1 MNGPPCAFRTHTYSI
16 CSQLYFEYVTYS
28 TVPPPPLFSYQLK
41 KNSSGWRAAP
51 LARSSPQGLIWMFY
65 SFAICMGR
73 YARRTRGGETKIK
86 MRQMSSARKC
96 LMEKIIREALEF
108 ATIFFYTF
116 FYRDFQRGKVS
127 TPPPA
132 LLQLARCYSQ
142 AFLTAFHGFLQGF
155 FFFPLPTTRNI
166 LNNVVYLISFNSG
179 GSLRNVFDSRPEGA
193 GVGAEITRSSFLPN
207 TVSQWDGEEGT
218 TIVKMKKKKK
228 NPFFER
234 FLLIKYKPDDSGEL
248 RSGVGGICETRT
260 CPAFTADLSG
270 VT

>member
-1 MNGPPCAFRTHTYSI
+1 
-16 CSQLYFEYVTYS
+16 
-28 TVPPPPLFSYQLK
+28 
-41 KNSSGWRAAP
+41 
-51 LARSSPQGLIWMFY
+51 
-65 SFAICMGR
+65 MGR

-108 ATIFFYTF
+108 GTFFFAF

-142 AFLTAFHGFLQGF
+142 AFLTAFHGFLQV
-155 FFFPLPTTRNI
+155 FFPLPTTRNI

-193 GVGAEITRSSFLPN
+193 GVGAEITRSSFYQIRW
-207 TVSQWDGEEGT
+207 VSETEKRDDNSENGKW
-218 TIVKMKKKKK
+218 KK
-228 NPFFER
+228 FILRER
-234 FLLIKYKPDDSGEL
+234 FLLIKYKPDDSDEV
-248 RSGVGGICETRT
+248 RSGVGGIWETWN
-260 CPAFTADLSG
+260 CPVLTADHRA
-270 VT
+270 